1 MSSRSGTVTVLP
13 VTNRGEWNAFLRFP
27 YRFYRGN
34 PNWVPPLIQD
44 QKVLLDPDKHPFY
57 KHAKSRFFVAFRNGR
72 PVGRIAALVDHSH
85 NEFHADR
92 TGFFGFFESEEDTTV
107 STGLLDAA
115 RNWLREQGMN
125 AMRGPV
131 NPSQNEDCGC
141 LIDAF
146 DSPPVIMMTY
156 NPPAYPGLYERF
168 GLRKAMDLYA
178 YVAETSG
185 GMPDKLVRVAE
196 SVRKKEGITVRTAD
210 MKRFDEEVGRIKRI
224 YNKAWSRNW
233 GFVPM
238 TDAEFDH
245 LAKNLK
251 VAVVPEL
258 CLIAEIAGEPIGFA
272 LSIPDLN
279 QALIRLKGRLFPTG
293 IFKLLWY
300 SRKIDMIR
308 IVTLGVV
315 HEHQQKGIDAVLYL
329 DTWRNALK
337 KGYVRG
343 EMSWILETN
352 TMMNRSAKMLGGTV
366 YKTYRMY
373 QMDI

>member
-1 MSSRSGTVTVLP
+1 MPSGSLTILT
-13 VTNRGEWNAFLRFP
+13 VTNRKEWNAFLRFP
-27 YRFYRGN
+27 YRFYRN
-34 PNWVPPLIQD
+34 DPNWVPPLIRD
-44 QKVLLDPDKHPFY
+44 QKVLLDPLKHPFY
-57 KHAKSRFFVAFRNGR
+57 RHADSRFFLAIRDGR
-72 PVGRIAALVDHSH
+72 PAGRIAALVDHAH

-92 TGFFGFFESEEDTTV
+92 VGFFGFFESEEDEAV
-107 STGLLDAA
+107 SAGLLGAA
-115 RNWLREQGMN
+115 RSWLKEKGRN
-125 AMRGPV
+125 VMRGPV

-156 NPPAYPGLYERF
+156 NPPYYPGLYERF

-178 YVAETSG
+178 YIADTSG
-185 GMPDKLVRVAE
+185 GIPDKLVRVAE
-196 SVRKKEGITVRTAD
+196 TVRKKEGITIRTAD
-210 MKRFDEEVGRIKRI
+210 MKRFDEEVDRIKRV

-251 VAVVPEL
+251 AAVVPDL
-258 CLIAEIAGEPIGFA
+258 CLIAEIAGEPVGFA
-272 LSIPDLN
+272 LSIPDMN

-293 IFKLLWY
+293 LLKLLWY
-300 SRKIDMIR
+300 ARKIDTIR

-315 HEHQQKGIDAVLYL
+315 HAHQQKGIDAVLYL
-329 DTWRNALK
+329 DTWRNAMK
-337 KGYVRG
+337 KGYHRG

-352 TMMNRSAKMLGGTV
+352 TMMNRSAKMLGGKV

>member
-1 MSSRSGTVTVLP
+1 MSSGSIAILP
-13 VTNRGEWNAFLRFP
+13 VSNRKEWNAFLKFP
-27 YRFYRGN
+27 YRFYRN
-34 PNWVPPLIQD
+34 DPNWVPPLLQD
-44 QKVLLDPDKHPFY
+44 QKVLLDPQKHPFY
-57 KHAKSRFFVAFRNGR
+57 RHADARFFIALRDGR
-72 PVGRIAALVDHSH
+72 PVGRIAALVDHAH
-85 NEFHADR
+85 NEFHGDR
-92 TGFFGFFESEEDTTV
+92 IGFFGFFESEEDESV
-107 STGLLDAA
+107 SAGLLGAA
-115 RNWLREQGMN
+115 RSWLREKGRE

-156 NPPAYPGLYERF
+156 NPPYYPVLYERF

-178 YVAETSG
+178 YYAENSG
-185 GMPDKLVRVAE
+185 GIPDKLVRVAE

-210 MKRFDEEVGRIKRI
+210 MKHFRDEVDRIKQV

-238 TDAEFDH
+238 TDAEFEH
-245 LAKNLK
+245 LARHLK
-251 VAVVPEL
+251 AAVVPEL
-258 CLIAEIAGEPIGFA
+258 CLLAEIAGEPVGFA

-279 QALIRLKGRLFPTG
+279 RALIRLNGRLFPTG
-293 IFKLLWY
+293 LFKLLWH

-308 IVTLGVV
+308 IITLGVV
-315 HEHQQKGIDAVLYL
+315 HAHQQKGIDAVLYL

-352 TMMNRSAKMLGGTV
+352 TMMNRSAQMLGGRV

-373 QMDI
+373 QADI